1 MGDNMLSESNSKS
14 SAAACRGRRNLM
26 PRYLRAED
34 VLAEELRDPA
44 FRAEW
49 ERTALARAV
58 ALRVLGYRVE
68 HGLSQT
74 ALAQR
79 LGLPQS
85 AITRL
90 ELGEHTPSI
99 ETLRR
104 LSDGLGMEFLLHVA
118 PTTRPPHWHL
128 PPSPAGSV
136 VERAQSEQSSVLA
149 AAS

>member
-1 MGDNMLSESNSKS
+1 
-14 SAAACRGRRNLM
+14 M
-26 PRYLRAED
+26 PRYIPAED
-34 VLAEELRDPA
+34 VLAEELHDPA

-58 ALRVLGYRVE
+58 ALRVLSYRVE
-68 HGLSQT
+68 RRLSQT

-79 LGLPQS
+79 LGLPRS
-85 AITRL
+85 AISRL
-90 ELGEHTPSI
+90 ELGERTPSI

-104 LSDGLGMEFLLHVA
+104 LADGLGMEFLLHVA

-136 VERAQSEQSSVLA
+136 VETAQSEQSSVLA
-149 AAS
+149 VAS